1 VLKLP
6 TCPDQAGCRV
16 LKISFSEGRFVC
28 FGALRRPHVER
39 YSLCLFNTVAKE
51 SVRILLNDADR
62 EVLRELLS

>member
-1 VLKLP
+1 M
-6 TCPDQAGCRV
+6 R
-16 LKISFSEGRFVC
+16 ISFSEGRFVC

-51 SVRILLNDADR
+51 SVRVLLNDADR

>member
-1 VLKLP
+1 M
-6 TCPDQAGCRV
+6 
-16 LKISFSEGRFVC
+16 KISFSESRFVC